1 MNARQVL
8 VSSNELE
15 LIQRDII
22 NDFLKVEDS
31 LPKDVDTLTAKISM
45 VVGFMRIIQHKSL
58 NDFEF
63 IYESLKFSNAVV
75 LPSRLDS

>member
-8 VSSNELE
+8 VNSNELE

-31 LPKDVDTLTAKISM
+31 LKKDVDTLTAKISM
-45 VVGFMRIIQHKSL
+45 VVSFMRIIQHKSL

-63 IYESLKFSNAVV
+63 IYESLKFSDVVV

>member
-31 LPKDVDTLTAKISM
+31 LPKDCRYSYSKNKHGSWLYEDFSA
-45 VVGFMRIIQHKSL
+45 QKS
-58 NDFEF
+58 
-63 IYESLKFSNAVV
+63 K
-75 LPSRLDS
+75 